1 MLQEITEGK
10 TTVLVYLNKNTSK
23 GPGVRTKYPF
33 YNPSMELNRD
43 ISILVAQWL
52 IDNRDKS
59 LKLLDALAS
68 TGIRGFRFA
77 KELEGDFKV
86 VINDWSKEAYKLIK
100 ENLSRLN
107 LDNVTILNE
116 DIHLV
121 LARERFHYIDID
133 PFGSPVFYID
143 SAIRSIHHRGIIAVT
158 ATDTAT
164 LCGLYPKVCLRRY
177 SVRPYHSPVM
187 HEIAIRILIGFIGRE
202 AAKYD
207 KGIKPLLSYKTD
219 HYIRLYL
226 EVWNNTS
233 KANETIDKI
242 SYISSSKLD
251 FISKKP
257 EETVG
262 PLWLGKT
269 GDKKIIKE
277 LIDIAMTK
285 TFNNRHKLLSLL
297 YLLEGEADAPAFY
310 YTTNDIAS
318 HLKTSPP
325 SLNILFEKLREKG
338 YNVVRTHLDP
348 MGFRT
353 DAPREVIEWF
363 FLQYHS
369 KL

>member
-1 MLQEITEGK
+1 MLKEVTEGE
-10 TTVLVYLNKNTSK
+10 TTVLVYLDKNTSK
-23 GPGVRTKYPF
+23 GPGSRTGHPF
-33 YNPSMELNRD
+33 YNPTMELNRD

-52 IDNRDKS
+52 INNRDKP
-59 LKLLDALAS
+59 LKFLDALAS
-68 TGIRGFRFA
+68 TGIRGIRFA
-77 KELEGDFKV
+77 NELEGDFTV
-86 VINDWSKEAYKLIK
+86 TINDWSKEAYKLIK
-100 ENLSRLN
+100 ENIRRIN
-107 LDNVTILNE
+107 TGNIIAVNE
-116 DIHLV
+116 DIHL
-121 LARERFHYIDID
+121 LLTKERFHYIDID
-133 PFGSPVFYID
+133 PFGTPAPYID
-143 SAIRSIHHRGIIAVT
+143 SAIRSIYHRGILAVT

-177 SVRPYHSPVM
+177 SAKPYHSPVM
-187 HEIAIRILIGFIGRE
+187 HEVAIRILIGFIGRE

-233 KANETIDKI
+233 KANETIDNI

-251 FISKKP
+251 FLPRKP

-262 PLWLGKT
+262 PLWLGKI
-269 GDKKIIKE
+269 GDRIIIKK
-277 LIDIAMTK
+277 LIDISMTK
-285 TFNNRHKLLSLL
+285 TFNDRHKLLSLL
-297 YLLEGEADAPAFY
+297 YRLEGEVDAPAFY

-348 MGFRT
+348 TGFKT
-353 DAPREVIEWF
+353 DAPLDIIKSLF
-363 FLQYHS
+363 
-369 KL
+369 